1 MKDFAVFSCT
11 CAKYVVPLYV
21 FIEMNMQKHIFS
33 FFALLFIAQ
42 MVWADSIASSVSLS
56 SYYATVNNKSNN
68 ELRLA
73 LFDII
78 KGHTQIGYKQLGVI
92 MQYSDTENADGKNVV
107 DIYTNCTYTCNGA
120 LSWISSGDVGA
131 GMNREHTVPQS
142 WFNENEPMKSDAFHV
157 YPTDSKANNNRSS
170 FLFGEFSGAG
180 TSYSTSKCSETGKKG
195 SSEWT
200 AGTTSYTYNN
210 QTYVAATTYTGTVYE
225 PADEYKGDL
234 ARSYFYMATRYADI
248 CANWTGGAFG
258 DDNNGLADYTAELM
272 LKWHRLDPVSE
283 KELIRN
289 EVIYGNELYN
299 KSDKKQGNRNPFID
313 FPELVEYIWGD
324 KKDVPVAISTLS
336 SQYLYENEQ
345 AIDEIRT
352 STTVTKILRDGQ
364 LLILINNQEYNI
376 LGQHIN

>member
-11 CAKYVVPLYV
+11 YAKYVVPLYV

-73 LFDII
+73 LFDVI

-248 CANWTGGAFG
+248 CANWAGGFHYGYFIQLAAAKRLSLLRG
-258 DDNNGLADYTAELM
+258 AVRQSPWLPQHQGHQRLSGSVRREPAAEVPSGRAQQRDHLEGAHGGL
-272 LKWHRLDPVSE
+272 
-283 KELIRN
+283 
-289 EVIYGNELYN
+289 
-299 KSDKKQGNRNPFID
+299 
-313 FPELVEYIWGD
+313 
-324 KKDVPVAISTLS
+324 
-336 SQYLYENEQ
+336 
-345 AIDEIRT
+345 
-352 STTVTKILRDGQ
+352 
-364 LLILINNQEYNI
+364 
-376 LGQHIN
+376 